1 MLLFPAPAILTPPT
15 LISYSVY
22 GSKSLSVCTSCVA
35 GIVVVVYAADWLAC
49 GLYST
54 RYAVTG
60 LPPSLR
66 GADHT
71 NEMLEDNN
79 TVVDVMFGGDG
90 GTK

>member
-1 MLLFPAPAILTPPT
+1 MLTPPT

-22 GSKSLSVCTSCVA
+22 GSKLFSVYTNCVA
-35 GIVVVVYAADWLAC
+35 GRVVVVYAADWLAC

-60 LPPSLR
+60 LPPSSR

-71 NEMLEDNN
+71 NEMLDDDS
-79 TVVDVMFGGDG
+79 TVIDVIFGGDG
-90 GTK
+90 GTKQ